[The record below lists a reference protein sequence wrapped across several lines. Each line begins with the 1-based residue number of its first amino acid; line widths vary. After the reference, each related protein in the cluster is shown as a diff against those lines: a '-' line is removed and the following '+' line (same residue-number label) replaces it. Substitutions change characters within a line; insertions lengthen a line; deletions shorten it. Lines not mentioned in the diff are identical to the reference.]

1 MASYEQPLQDEG
13 YSEDP
18 MTVGTVSGV
27 SSSANLPEWIEGM
40 SVSQRAGNYISSPVL
55 FSKYLT
61 STTRTRNKHY

>member
-27 SSSANLPEWIEGM
+27 SASANLPAWIADM
-40 SVSQRAGNYISSPVL
+40 SVAQRAGKNRSTPQKRAISNV
-55 FSKYLT
+55 
-61 STTRTRNKHY
+61 

>member
-27 SSSANLPEWIEGM
+27 STSGSLPAWIEGM
-40 SVSQRAGNYISSPVL
+40 SVAQRAGKNEPSPELRLITNIVTRTG
-55 FSKYLT
+55 SKY
-61 STTRTRNKHY
+61 H